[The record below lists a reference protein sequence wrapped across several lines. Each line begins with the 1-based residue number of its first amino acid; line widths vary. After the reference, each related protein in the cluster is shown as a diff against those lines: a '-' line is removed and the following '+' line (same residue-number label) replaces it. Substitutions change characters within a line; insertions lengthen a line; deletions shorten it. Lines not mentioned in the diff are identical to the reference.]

1 MHRSKKKGKDAPDQ
15 QDNFSIDLHD
25 DRFSKLEQDPNFGI
39 DPTSADYKHTKGM
52 ETLLDTL
59 HEKRE
64 RKRQRSEAAVIDE
77 DISETQQDVTSL
89 ADKLKKKFSTKNKK
103 VKKV

>member
-1 MHRSKKKGKDAPDQ
+1 MHRNKKKGKTVSEQ
-15 QDNFSIDLHD
+15 QDTFSIDLHD

-52 ETLLDTL
+52 ETLLDKL

-64 RKRQRSEAAVIDE
+64 RKRQRSEAALIDE
-77 DISETQQDVTSL
+77 NAPEAQQDVTSL

-103 VKKV
+103 VKV